1 MTVFDEGYD
10 DGGEGGPSSNQE
22 HAWKRKQEQARK
34 AAERERDQ
42 AKREAAFLRAGIDP
56 EAPGIASYFVKGY
69 EGDLDPSKIRAAAT
83 EAGIIQPP
91 PPSPQDVRDQQ
102 TLAASQRVSGFSQDA
117 TAAPTVQEAN
127 RAALEEAYRTG
138 GMEAL
143 LNAAAATGVP
153 IAEN

>member
-1 MTVFDEGYD
+1 MTVFDETGID
-10 DGGEGGPSSNQE
+10 DEGGPASNSE

-42 AKREAAFLRAGIDP
+42 ARKEAAFLRAGIDP
-56 EAPGIASYFVKGY
+56 EAKGIASYFVKAY
-69 EGDLDPSKIRAAAT
+69 DGDLDPAKIRAAAT
-83 EAGIIQPP
+83 EAGVIQPAP
-91 PPSPQDVRDQQ
+91 PGPQDVKDQEA
-102 TLAASQRVSGFSQDA
+102 LAASQRVASFSQDA
-117 TAAPTVQEAN
+117 TAAPSPQEQN

-143 LNAAAATGVP
+143 LNAAQATGMP